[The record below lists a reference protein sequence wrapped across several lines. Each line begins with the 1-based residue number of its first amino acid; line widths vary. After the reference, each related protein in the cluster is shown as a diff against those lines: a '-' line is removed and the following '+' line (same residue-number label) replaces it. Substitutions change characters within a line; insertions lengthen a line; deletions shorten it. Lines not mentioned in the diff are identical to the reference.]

1 MVIAS
6 LVICGLHQRVVL
18 NCTLDFIPL
27 GLHVIEWTINNVSAS
42 EFEGVDT
49 TMLNLNCTQ
58 TFEGSTIQCKRRNIF
73 NRSDPD
79 VLGDVYHIQ
88 IQGVVV
94 AIPTLYIYL

>member
-27 GLHVIEWTINNVSAS
+27 GLHAIEWTINNVSAS
-42 EFEGVDT
+42 EIEGVDPT
-49 TMLNLNCTQ
+49 IGNQMLNLNCTQ
-58 TFEGSTIQCKRRNIF
+58 TFEGSTIQCKKQNIF

-88 IQGVVV
+88 IQGV
-94 AIPTLYIYL
+94 